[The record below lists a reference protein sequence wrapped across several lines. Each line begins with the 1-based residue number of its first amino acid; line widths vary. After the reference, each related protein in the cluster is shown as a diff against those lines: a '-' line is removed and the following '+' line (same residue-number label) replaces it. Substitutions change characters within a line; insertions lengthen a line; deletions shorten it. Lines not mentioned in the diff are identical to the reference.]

1 MVVWVIDPPENK
13 PVSYCRDEGYWSHA
27 RKTNYTVSILVVM
40 GDGQAT
46 RGRLLDAATAE
57 FSRYGIAGARV
68 DRIAETAQANKAQLY
83 AYYGSKVQLFD
94 TVFHE
99 HLRLIVD
106 RVPID
111 ATDLPGYAVRLYD
124 SYLRHPEIVLLA
136 TWARLE
142 RTPTG
147 DLLTAAAEDLA
158 RKLAA
163 IADAQRDGLITADLE
178 PSEVYSMVIAMS
190 MTWSP
195 ASTTYTASTDED
207 PAVHERR
214 RYALAETV
222 RRAFTP

>member
-1 MVVWVIDPPENK
+1 
-13 PVSYCRDEGYWSHA
+13 
-27 RKTNYTVSILVVM
+27 M

-46 RGRLLDAATAE
+46 RRRLLDAATAE
-57 FSRYGIAGARV
+57 FTRHGIAGARV
-68 DRIAETAQANKAQLY
+68 DRIAASAQANKAQLY
-83 AYYGSKVQLFD
+83 AYYGSKDQLFD

-99 HLRLIVD
+99 HLRLVVD
-106 RVPID
+106 LVPLD
-111 ATDLPGYAVRLYD
+111 VTDLPGYAARLYD
-124 SYLRHPEIVLLA
+124 AYLEHPEIVLLA

-147 DLLTAAAEDLA
+147 DLLTAAADDVA
-158 RKLAA
+158 RKLTA
-163 IADAQRDGLITADLE
+163 IAGAQRDGLVTADLE
-178 PSEVYSMVIAMS
+178 PSEVYSMVIAIS

-195 ASTTYTASTDED
+195 ASTTYTASADED